1 MFSAGL
7 LENKEKQWIGTKTF
21 QRKDCSHVVSM
32 FSQAYLYVKV
42 IYILIF
48 NLLRLLFC
56 VS

>member
-42 IYILIF
+42 IYIF